1 MNSLSTLRALA
12 LLRKETAG
20 IVTPTG
26 KGFVTMAIIDTVD
39 AWVAEGC
46 PGYAPGEAEKKP
58 KRLMPEQT
66 AILAALSDAVAD
78 LNERT
83 EPPTVEDLEALGR
96 TYHGGGG

>member
-26 KGFVTMAIIDTVD
+26 KGFVTMAILDTLD
-39 AWVAEGC
+39 AWVEEGC
-46 PGYAPGEAEKKP
+46 PGYAPGEEEKTP
-58 KRLMPEQT
+58 KRLTPEQT

-78 LNERT
+78 LSGEGT
-83 EPPTVEDLEALGR
+83 P
-96 TYHGGGG
+96 